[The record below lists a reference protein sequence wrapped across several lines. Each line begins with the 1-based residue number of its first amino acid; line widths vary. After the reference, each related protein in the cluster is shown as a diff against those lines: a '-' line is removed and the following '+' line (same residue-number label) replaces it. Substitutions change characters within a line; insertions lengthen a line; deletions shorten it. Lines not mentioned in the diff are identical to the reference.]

1 MLFKT
6 LFFFLEI
13 LKKVGTAKPKM
24 ALLHC
29 TAKVQ
34 SLGSLCTGASAKCKM
49 QNAAAPKCTGQALQG
64 TGRGQPACAKGQELI
79 ALNQ

>member
-6 LFFFLEI
+6 LFFFSEI

-29 TAKVQ
+29 TASVQ
-34 SLGSLCTGASAKCKM
+34 SLGSLCTEASAKCSKPHT
-49 QNAAAPKCTGQALQG
+49 ARARPSRA
-64 TGRGQPACAKGQELI
+64 RGGDNLRVPRDRS
-79 ALNQ
+79 